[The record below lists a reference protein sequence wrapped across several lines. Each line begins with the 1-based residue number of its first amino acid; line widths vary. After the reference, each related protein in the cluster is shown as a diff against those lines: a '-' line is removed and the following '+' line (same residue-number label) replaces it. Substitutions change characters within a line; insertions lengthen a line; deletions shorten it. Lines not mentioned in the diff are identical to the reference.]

1 MPSPTA
7 ATALELRRT
16 RRGPSRPTRTSPVK
30 RPAAIANEKAAN
42 PTAAT
47 EGLEP
52 SVSCRYTALQ
62 SAIAPSAMSPSK
74 ARIPSVKSVPDGRAT
89 AGPAWSPSARGRA
102 SPGSATT
109 AADSATKADTRT
121 CATSPMPTAIA
132 PPASSA
138 PATPPRLNSAWN
150 DDMIGRP
157 TRCSTSAAWA
167 FIDTSRRPLQAPRSA
182 RESESRAT
190 LGLATGR
197 GSARQSATP
206 AAAVITRLPS
216 RPTSQ
221 PATGSA
227 TTEPAAMDRRTSPS

>member
-1 MPSPTA
+1 
-7 ATALELRRT
+7 
-16 RRGPSRPTRTSPVK
+16 
-30 RPAAIANEKAAN
+30 
-42 PTAAT
+42 
-47 EGLEP
+47 
-52 SVSCRYTALQ
+52 
-62 SAIAPSAMSPSK
+62 MSPSK
-74 ARIPSVKSVPDGRAT
+74 ARIPSVKRVPDGRAT
-89 AGPAWSPSARGRA
+89 AGPAWSPAARGRA

-167 FIDTSRRPLQAPRSA
+167 FIDTSRRPLQAPRRA

-197 GSARQSATP
+197 GEREAERD
-206 AAAVITRLPS
+206 
-216 RPTSQ
+216 
-221 PATGSA
+221 TGGRRHHA
-227 TTEPAAMDRRTSPS
+227 TTEPADEPARHRERDHRARRHGQEDEPELTVAHHVTALDCWDVRDPTGEHGAVDEEEDGNRRARPARCHRAVGTVSHVHRFVPIA